1 MGLNLIS
8 NDKEKGIVREWGI
21 GTNFGRV
28 YINSQIK
35 DYERIAPDKLRIENR
50 VITLPKQT
58 QYGNITY
65 THSLLRAY
73 NVGELS
79 EYFKITDSFM
89 ERLIRENIKCSFEN
103 IPFLKDIKLSD
114 TDKHSL
120 LKPVYYRYKT
130 KDHSALKAIQD
141 NLNKI
146 NKDSCT
152 INYGTMTL
160 FDVPCIIKD
169 SKLRILDNFWIDIS
183 ESTNILENGRYIPYV
198 FNCISLGVKK
208 FSKVEIVFENVTNMY
223 SNNIL
228 YGKQIKEI
236 ILIKD

>member
-1 MGLNLIS
+1 MEFQLKSNGTENIIGDKWLIIT
-8 NDKEKGIVREWGI
+8 D
-21 GTNFGRV
+21 FGRMYV
-28 YINSQIK
+28 NSNIK
-35 DYERIAPDKLRIENR
+35 DYELLSPNELRIGAN
-50 VITLPKQT
+50 IINLPKQT

-73 NVGELS
+73 NVEELS

-89 ERLIRENIKCSFEN
+89 ERLIRGNIKCSFEN

-198 FNCISLGVKK
+198 FNCILHTT
-208 FSKVEIVFENVTNMY
+208 E
-223 SNNIL
+223 
-228 YGKQIKEI
+228 
-236 ILIKD
+236 